1 MKKVLSILVFS
12 LFLISAGC
20 SQTVNPESNNEK
32 NDVVISETQE
42 NNTIITTYRH
52 IQDLY
57 GFEKSYIVY
66 ETPSEN
72 NKLFDLADS
81 TAVKILQIQV
91 QHNSKTDTESV
102 WYEIEAKNRI
112 GWIKTDYNPYQNGRW
127 SIIETVKLDG
137 VEKTVRKA
145 SGKYKLLTSHDK
157 GELIT
162 LYSAP
167 SAKSEVIFTTSKN
180 EESVT
185 VIAMTDEPELC
196 KTYSNYKEYWVK
208 ICLNE
213 KEGWIFGSQLDS
225 GRGGPK
231 YYDIPENAISNSLE
245 VSLA

>member
-1 MKKVLSILVFS
+1 MKKVLSILAFS

-32 NDVVISETQE
+32 NDVVISEIQE

-102 WYEIEAKNRI
+102 WYEIEAKNRT
-112 GWIKTDYNPYQNGRW
+112 GWIKTDYNPYQNGSW

-145 SGKYKLLTSHDK
+145 TGK
-157 GELIT
+157 
-162 LYSAP
+162 
-167 SAKSEVIFTTSKN
+167 
-180 EESVT
+180 
-185 VIAMTDEPELC
+185 
-196 KTYSNYKEYWVK
+196 
-208 ICLNE
+208 
-213 KEGWIFGSQLDS
+213 
-225 GRGGPK
+225 
-231 YYDIPENAISNSLE
+231 
-245 VSLA
+245 